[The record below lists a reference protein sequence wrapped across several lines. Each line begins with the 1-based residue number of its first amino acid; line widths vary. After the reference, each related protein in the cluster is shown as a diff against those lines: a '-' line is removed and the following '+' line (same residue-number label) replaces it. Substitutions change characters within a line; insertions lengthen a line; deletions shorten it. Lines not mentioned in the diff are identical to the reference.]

1 MRVSEFIEQC
11 NGAGSPEAVFDSF
24 RMAMQEFGYPI
35 VGFIPVTAAARE
47 AAGLTDLAPAMGAN
61 IPEDWQRHY
70 LQNGYQAF
78 DPVLLQTPL
87 VHGPLT
93 WSAVA
98 TNPDLTAKQRRVL
111 IEGHEAGMFNGASI
125 PLHGP
130 RGETYIVSLA
140 SNDPAVD
147 GSVHLPEAQIMAV
160 QFLLSYAREVRS
172 RTGKPTCVQIT
183 DREREC
189 LTWTARGKSAWAIGK
204 ILGVSEHTVTFHLR
218 QSMEKLGAG
227 NRMQAVVSAVRLGL
241 ILP

>member
-1 MRVSEFIEQC
+1 MRVSEFIARC
-11 NGAGSPEAVFDSF
+11 NDAGCPEGVFDSF
-24 RMAMQEFGYPI
+24 QAAMQEFGYPI
-35 VGFIPVTAAARE
+35 VGFIPVTLAARE

-61 IPEDWQRHY
+61 IPADWQRHY
-70 LQNGYQAF
+70 LQNSYQAF
-78 DPVLLQTPL
+78 DPVLLRTPF

-93 WSAVA
+93 WSEVA
-98 TNPDLTAKQRRVL
+98 ANPELTAKQRRVL
-111 IEGHEAGMFNGASI
+111 AEGQEAGMFNGASI

-140 SNDPAVD
+140 SDDPSID
-147 GSVHLPEAQIMAV
+147 GTRHLPEAQIMAV
-160 QFLLSYAREVRS
+160 QFLLSYAREVR
-172 RTGKPTCVQIT
+172 RCAGQPAFVQIT